1 MPGGSL
7 LAGGHESTQ
16 SVLFMVK
23 TTEKTAGEATKM
35 TIWGLLKNILPYVL
49 PYRGLVA
56 VTLLLTLVGSLMAQ
70 VNAVVLDRAVDR
82 INALIQTPGG
92 FSWGSAVSILTVISI
107 ILLGKEVVAALVT
120 FFQRY
125 YGERMRILV
134 SQDLSLKVVERV
146 LSFRMA
152 FFSAEGN
159 ETGRLQSRI
168 DRGIMSLSNTV
179 NNFFIE
185 ILPLFTSAVL
195 ALALMFIANV
205 YVGLVALCIVPIYF
219 YVTYI
224 QAGRMKGGRRSIFSG
239 HQAVSQGI
247 LSIIESIN
255 VIKSFNREQIEADRQ
270 ANLQRTMTG
279 LQLNMRKQSY
289 MFGGLKSF
297 LEQIGTV
304 LIIIL
309 TAYLVLIDYPGM
321 SIGKIMYHV
330 MLFANV
336 SAPIRQLHR
345 IYDDM
350 NDALIYAEGFF
361 GILQAEDQKEPTG
374 RHRPAEVGG
383 DFELEHVDF
392 TYPGGTHALTDV
404 SMRIESGKITA
415 LVGLSGA
422 GKTTIVNLLD
432 KFYQPQGGVIKLDG
446 TDLNQW
452 DTRWLREHIGL
463 VLQKNHIFDGT
474 IEENIK
480 YGNPEATH
488 DDVVWA
494 ARQAFLYDQVAQ
506 LPNGFDTSALQ
517 LSGGQQ
523 QRVAIARMFI
533 KNPPI
538 IFLDEPT
545 ASLDAIATEQIK
557 ASIDAIKQGRTVVI
571 ISHNIGQIIDA
582 DQIYVLEHGRVVQSG
597 TPDEVYRQ
605 GGLYKDIFDASA
617 RSMNVGKIADTI
629 SGA

>member
-1 MPGGSL
+1 MN
-7 LAGGHESTQ
+7 
-16 SVLFMVK
+16 
-23 TTEKTAGEATKM
+23 
-35 TIWGLLKNILPYVL
+35 IWRFLRNIIPCVL
-49 PYRGLVA
+49 PYRWLVA
-56 VTLLLTLVGSLMAQ
+56 VTLVLTLVGSLMAQ
-70 VNAVVLDRAVDR
+70 VNAVVLDRAVDA
-82 INALIQTPGG
+82 INALVRQPGG
-92 FSWGSAVSILTVISI
+92 FAWRSAAHILTVITLV
-107 ILLGKEVVAALVT
+107 LLGKEVVAALVT

-134 SQDLSLKVVERV
+134 SRDMSLRVVERM

-152 FFSAEGN
+152 FFTSDGN
-159 ETGRLQSRI
+159 ETGKLQSRI

-195 ALALMFIANV
+195 ALVLMFAANV
-205 YVGLVALCIVPIYF
+205 YVGLVALCIVPVYF
-219 YVTYI
+219 YVTYV
-224 QAGRMKGGRRSIFSG
+224 QADRMKGGRRGIFGG

-247 LSIIESIN
+247 LNIIESIT

-270 ANLQRTMTG
+270 AALQRSMTDM
-279 LQLNMRKQSY
+279 QLSTRKQSY
-289 MFGGLKSF
+289 MFNGLKSF

-309 TAYLVLIDYPGM
+309 TAYLVLTDYPGM

-361 GILQAEDQKEPTG
+361 GILHADGEVEDSGTY
-374 RHRPAEVGG
+374 RPDAVRG
-383 DFELEHVDF
+383 DFELQGVDF
-392 TYPGGTHALTDV
+392 TYGNGTKALHGV
-404 SMRIESGKITA
+404 SMRIEPGKITA

-422 GKTTIVNLLD
+422 GKSTIVNLLD
-432 KFYQPQGGVIKLDG
+432 KFYHPDCGSIRLDG
-446 TDLNQW
+446 VELRQW
-452 DTRWLREHIGL
+452 NTRWLREHVGL

-474 IEENIK
+474 IEENIR
-480 YGNPEATH
+480 YGNPQATH
-488 DDVVWA
+488 DDVVRA
-494 ARQAFLYDQVAQ
+494 ARQAYLYDQVMQ
-506 LPNGFDTSALQ
+506 LSQGFDTHALQ

-557 ASIDAIKQGRTVVI
+557 ASIDAIKRGRTVII

-582 DQIYVLEHGRVVQSG
+582 DQIYVLEQGRVVQSG
-597 TPDEVYRQ
+597 TPAEVYRQ

-617 RSMNVGKIADTI
+617 RSMNVDKIASVI
-629 SGA
+629 GEGQA

>member
-1 MPGGSL
+1 MNETGR
-7 LAGGHESTQ
+7 
-16 SVLFMVK
+16 
-23 TTEKTAGEATKM
+23 M
-35 TIWGLLKNILPYVL
+35 TIPGLLKALLPYVL
-49 PYRGLVA
+49 PYKWLIA
-56 VTLLLTLVGSLMAQ
+56 ITLTLTLVGSLMAQ
-70 VNAVVLDRAVDR
+70 VNAVVLDRAVDS

-92 FSWGSAVSILTVISI
+92 FSWSSAVRLLTLISV
-107 ILLGKEVVAALVT
+107 ILLGKEVVGAVVT

-134 SQDLSLKVVERV
+134 SRDLSLNVVERM
-146 LSFRMA
+146 LSFRLA
-152 FFSAEGN
+152 FFTAEGN
-159 ETGRLQSRI
+159 ETGKLQSRI

-185 ILPLFTSAVL
+185 ILPLFTSAFL
-195 ALALMFIANV
+195 ALVLMFLANV
-205 YVGLVALCIVPIYF
+205 YVGLVALCIIPIYF
-219 YVTYI
+219 YVTYV
-224 QAGRMKGGRRSIFSG
+224 QASRMKGGRRSIFGG

-247 LSIIESIN
+247 LNIIESIT
-255 VIKSFNREQIEADRQ
+255 VIKSFNRETSEADRQ
-270 ANLQRTMTG
+270 AALQRKMTG

-289 MFGGLKSF
+289 LFNGLKSF

-321 SIGKIMYHV
+321 TIGKIMYHV

-361 GILQAEDQKEPTG
+361 GILRADEEVEATG
-374 RHRPAEVGG
+374 TYRPEEVKG
-383 DFELEHVDF
+383 DFELSGIDF
-392 TYPGGTHALTDV
+392 TYGNGTKALSDV
-404 SMRIESGKITA
+404 AMHIPSGKITA
-415 LVGLSGA
+415 FVGLSGA
-422 GKTTIVNLLD
+422 GKSTLINLLD
-432 KFYQPQGGVIKLDG
+432 KFYQPDKGSIRLDG
-446 TDLNQW
+446 VELSEW
-452 DTRWLREHIGL
+452 DTQWLRDHIGL

-480 YGNPEATH
+480 YGHPEATH
-488 DDVVWA
+488 DDVVRA
-494 ARQAFLYDQVAQ
+494 AQQAYIYDQIMQ
-506 LPNGFDTSALQ
+506 LPNGFDTMALQ

-557 ASIDAIKQGRTVVI
+557 ASIDAIKRGRTVII

-582 DQIYVLEHGRVVQSG
+582 DQIYVLEHGRVVQAG
-597 TPDEVYRQ
+597 EPEAVYQQ
-605 GGLYKDIFDASA
+605 GGLYKDIVDASA
-617 RSMNVGKIADTI
+617 RSMNVDKISRLTDRE
-629 SGA
+629 

>member
-1 MPGGSL
+1 MQKEQP
-7 LAGGHESTQ
+7 
-16 SVLFMVK
+16 
-23 TTEKTAGEATKM
+23 TETGKM
-35 TIWGLLKNILPYVL
+35 NIYDLLKNIMPFVL
-49 PYRGLVA
+49 PYRWLISITLV
-56 VTLLLTLVGSLMAQ
+56 LTLVGSFMAQ
-70 VNAVVLDRAVDR
+70 VNAVVLDRAVDA
-82 INALIQTPGG
+82 INALIQEPQ
-92 FSWGSAVSILTVISI
+92 FSWGSAVRILTTISI
-107 ILLGKEVVAALVT
+107 ILLGKEVIGAVVT

-134 SQDLSLKVVERV
+134 SRDLSLRVVERM

-152 FFSAEGN
+152 FFTAEGN
-159 ETGRLQSRI
+159 ETGKLQSRI

-195 ALALMFIANV
+195 ALGLMFMANV
-205 YVGLVALCIVPIYF
+205 YVGLVALCIVPLYF

-224 QAGRMKGGRRSIFSG
+224 QAQRMKGGRRGIFGG

-247 LSIIESIN
+247 LNIIESIS
-255 VIKSFNREQIEADRQ
+255 VIKSFNRETIEANRQ
-270 ANLQRTMTG
+270 ADLQRNMTD
-279 LQLNMRKQSY
+279 LQLNTRKQS
-289 MFGGLKSF
+289 FLFNGLKSF

-361 GILQAEDQKEPTG
+361 GILHADHEVEDTG
-374 RHRPAEVGG
+374 KHHPA
-383 DFELEHVDF
+383 
-392 TYPGGTHALTDV
+392 
-404 SMRIESGKITA
+404 ITA

-422 GKTTIVNLLD
+422 GKSTIVNLLD
-432 KFYQPQGGVIKLDG
+432 KFYHPGKGSIKLDG
-446 TDLNQW
+446 VELKDW
-452 DTRWLREHIGL
+452 DTQWLRDNVGL
-463 VLQKNHIFDGT
+463 VLQKNHIFDGS

-480 YGNPEATH
+480 YGNPQATH
-488 DDVVWA
+488 EEVVKA
-494 ARQAFLYDQVAQ
+494 AKQAYIYDQITQ
-506 LPNGFDTSALQ
+506 LPNGFETSALQ

-523 QRVAIARMFI
+523 QRIAIARMFI

-557 ASIDAIKQGRTVVI
+557 ASIDAIKAGRTVII

-582 DQIYVLEHGRVVQSG
+582 DKIYVLQKGRVVQSG
-597 TPDEVYRQ
+597 TPKEVYQQ
-605 GGLYKDIFDASA
+605 GGVYKDIFDASA
-617 RSMNVGKIADTI
+617 RSMNVDKIADTMEQ
-629 SGA
+629 G

>member
-1 MPGGSL
+1 M
-7 LAGGHESTQ
+7 
-16 SVLFMVK
+16 
-23 TTEKTAGEATKM
+23 EKM
-35 TIWGLLKNILPYVL
+35 NIWGLLRNILPFVS
-49 PYRGLVA
+49 PYRWLVA
-56 VTLLLTLVGSLMAQ
+56 ITLVLTLVGSLMAQ
-70 VNAVVLDRAVDR
+70 VNAVVLDRAVDA
-82 INALIQTPGG
+82 INALVSQPDG
-92 FSWGSAVSILTVISI
+92 FSWASAVRLLTVISLV
-107 ILLGKEVVAALVT
+107 LLGKEVVAAVVT

-134 SQDLSLKVVERV
+134 SRDMSLRVVERM

-152 FFSAEGN
+152 FFTSEGN
-159 ETGRLQSRI
+159 ETGKLQSRI

-185 ILPLFTSAVL
+185 ILPLFTSAIL
-195 ALALMFIANV
+195 ALILMFMANV
-205 YVGLVALCIVPIYF
+205 YVGLVALCIIPIYF
-219 YVTYI
+219 YVTYV
-224 QAGRMKGGRRSIFSG
+224 QASRMKGGRRGIFGG

-247 LSIIESIN
+247 LNIIESIT
-255 VIKSFNREQIEADRQ
+255 VINSFNREQIEADRQ
-270 ANLQRTMTG
+270 AALQRNMTD
-279 LQLNMRKQSY
+279 LQLNTRKQSY
-289 MFGGLKSF
+289 FFNGLKSF

-361 GILQAEDQKEPTG
+361 GILHADHEVEDSG
-374 RHRPAEVGG
+374 SHHPAEVRG
-383 DFELEHVDF
+383 DFQMQGVDF
-392 TYPGGTHALTDV
+392 TYSNGTKALTDV
-404 SMRIESGKITA
+404 SMHIEPGKITA

-422 GKTTIVNLLD
+422 GKSTIVNLLD
-432 KFYQPQGGVIKLDG
+432 KFYHPDCGSIRLDG
-446 TDLNQW
+446 VELKDW
-452 DTRWLREHIGL
+452 DTRWLRENIGL
-463 VLQKNHIFDGT
+463 VLQKNHIFDGS

-480 YGNPEATH
+480 YGCPDATH
-488 DDVVWA
+488 DDVVRA
-494 ARQAFLYDQVAQ
+494 ARQAYLYDQVMQ
-506 LPNGFDTSALQ
+506 LPQGFSTSALQ

-557 ASIDAIKQGRTVVI
+557 SSIDAIKQGRTVII

-582 DQIYVLEHGRVVQSG
+582 DQIYVLQQGRVVQSG
-597 TPDEVYRQ
+597 TPQEVYRQ
-605 GGLYKDIFDASA
+605 NGLYKDILDASA
-617 RSMNVGKIADTI
+617 RSMNVDKIVSVT
-629 SGA
+629 SSVL

>member
-1 MPGGSL
+1 MNETGR
-7 LAGGHESTQ
+7 
-16 SVLFMVK
+16 
-23 TTEKTAGEATKM
+23 M
-35 TIWGLLKNILPYVL
+35 TIPGLLKALLPYVL
-49 PYRGLVA
+49 PYKWLIA
-56 VTLLLTLVGSLMAQ
+56 ITLTLTLVGSLMAQ
-70 VNAVVLDRAVDR
+70 VNAVVLDRAVDS

-92 FSWGSAVSILTVISI
+92 FSWSSAVRLLTLISV
-107 ILLGKEVVAALVT
+107 ILLGKEVVGAVVT

-134 SQDLSLKVVERV
+134 SRDLSLNVVERM
-146 LSFRMA
+146 LSFRLA
-152 FFSAEGN
+152 FFTAEGN
-159 ETGRLQSRI
+159 ETGKLQSRI

-185 ILPLFTSAVL
+185 ILPLFTSAFL
-195 ALALMFIANV
+195 ALVLMFLANV
-205 YVGLVALCIVPIYF
+205 YVGLVALCIIPIYF
-219 YVTYI
+219 YVTYV
-224 QAGRMKGGRRSIFSG
+224 QASRMKGGRRSIFGG

-247 LSIIESIN
+247 LNIIESIT
-255 VIKSFNREQIEADRQ
+255 VIKSFNRETIEADRQ
-270 ANLQRTMTG
+270 AALQRKMTG

-289 MFGGLKSF
+289 LFNGLKSF

-321 SIGKIMYHV
+321 TIGKIMYHV

-361 GILQAEDQKEPTG
+361 GILRADEEVEATG
-374 RHRPAEVGG
+374 TYRPEEVKG
-383 DFELEHVDF
+383 DFELSGIDF
-392 TYPGGTHALTDV
+392 TYGNGTKALSDV
-404 SMRIESGKITA
+404 AMHIPSGKITA
-415 LVGLSGA
+415 FVGLSGA
-422 GKTTIVNLLD
+422 GKSTLINLLD
-432 KFYQPQGGVIKLDG
+432 KFYQPDKGSIRLDG
-446 TDLNQW
+446 VELSEW
-452 DTRWLREHIGL
+452 DTQWLRDHIGL

-480 YGNPEATH
+480 YGHPEATH
-488 DDVVWA
+488 DDVVHA
-494 ARQAFLYDQVAQ
+494 AQQAYIYDQIMQ
-506 LPNGFDTSALQ
+506 LPNGFDTMALQ

-557 ASIDAIKQGRTVVI
+557 ASIDAIKRGRTVII
-571 ISHNIGQIIDA
+571 ISHNIGQIIEA
-582 DQIYVLEHGRVVQSG
+582 DQIYVLEHGRVVQAG
-597 TPDEVYRQ
+597 EPETVYQQ
-605 GGLYKDIFDASA
+605 GGLYKDIVDASA
-617 RSMNVGKIADTI
+617 RSMNVDKISRLTD
-629 SGA
+629 S

>member
-1 MPGGSL
+1 MEG
-7 LAGGHESTQ
+7 
-16 SVLFMVK
+16 M
-23 TTEKTAGEATKM
+23 KM
-35 TIWGLLKNILPYVL
+35 NIWGLLRNILPFVL
-49 PYRGLVA
+49 PYRWLIVITLV
-56 VTLLLTLVGSLMAQ
+56 LTLVGSLMAQ
-70 VNAVVLDRAVDR
+70 VNAVVLDRAVDA
-82 INALIQTPGG
+82 INALMQQPEG
-92 FSWGSAVSILTVISI
+92 FQWSQAVRILTIITV
-107 ILLGKEVVAALVT
+107 ILLGKEVIGALVT

-134 SQDLSLKVVERV
+134 SRDMSLRVVDRI

-152 FFSAEGN
+152 FFTSEGN
-159 ETGRLQSRI
+159 ETGKLQSRI
-168 DRGIMSLSNTV
+168 DRGIMSMSNTV
-179 NNFFIE
+179 N
-185 ILPLFTSAVL
+185 LG
-195 ALALMFIANV
+195 LMFAANF
-205 YVGLVALCIVPIYF
+205 YVGLVALCIVPLYF
-219 YVTYI
+219 WVTYI
-224 QAGRMKGGRRSIFSG
+224 QASKMKGGRRGIFGG

-247 LSIIESIN
+247 LNIIESIT

-270 ANLQRTMTG
+270 AAIQRNMTD
-279 LQLNMRKQSY
+279 LQLSTRKKAY
-289 MFGGLKSF
+289 LFNGLKSF

-361 GILQAEDQKEPTG
+361 GILKADDEVEQTG
-374 RHRPAEVGG
+374 KHKPQTVKGN
-383 DFELEHVDF
+383 FELKNVDF
-392 TYPGGTHALTDV
+392 TYSNGTQALWDV
-404 SMRIESGKITA
+404 SMKIDSGKITA

-422 GKTTIVNLLD
+422 GKSTIVNLLD
-432 KFYQPQGGVIKLDG
+432 KFYQPQQGVISLDG
-446 TDLNQW
+446 VPLNEW
-452 DTRWLREHIGL
+452 DTEWLRENVGL
-463 VLQKNHIFDGT
+463 VLQKNHIFDGS

-480 YGNPEATH
+480 YGCPQATH
-488 DDVVWA
+488 EDVVRA
-494 ARQAFLYDQVAQ
+494 AKQAYIYDQIMQ
-506 LPNGFDTSALQ
+506 LPHGFETEALQ

-523 QRVAIARMFI
+523 QRIAIARMFI

-557 ASIDAIKQGRTVVI
+557 ASIDAIKKGRTVII

-582 DQIYVLEHGRVVQSG
+582 DQIYVLQQGRVVQSG
-597 TPDEVYRQ
+597 EPSEVYKQ

-617 RSMNVGKIADTI
+617 RSMNADKIAATT
-629 SGA
+629 SF